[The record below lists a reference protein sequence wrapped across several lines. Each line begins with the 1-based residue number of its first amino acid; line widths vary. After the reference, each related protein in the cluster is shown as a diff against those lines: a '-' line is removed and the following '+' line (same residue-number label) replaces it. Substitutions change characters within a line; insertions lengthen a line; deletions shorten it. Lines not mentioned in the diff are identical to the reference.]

1 MYLCI
6 YVHVCVYVH
15 VCMFVHV
22 CMYVCTCTCM
32 FVYTCTCMYMFV
44 YICTCLYCMCVNTH
58 TYKLYVIVHILYRS
72 ISVLFRLVIRRR
84 LGSRGR
90 EIFTTSK
97 GYGESQSVRL
107 LLCFCFSKSYKVRI
121 ILFIG
126 RGCEESRAIY
136 ICHGNHFDWWTPS
149 FGKWNRNS
157 VMLDFRIKSIT
168 FRMINKPFL
177 CGTI

>member
-32 FVYTCTCMYMFV
+32 FVYTCTCMYMYMFV
-44 YICTCLYCMCVNTH
+44 YIYTCLYCMRVNTH

-136 ICHGNHFDWWTPS
+136 ICHGNHFDW
-149 FGKWNRNS
+149 
-157 VMLDFRIKSIT
+157 
-168 FRMINKPFL
+168 
-177 CGTI
+177 